1 MNKKQKSET
10 NSRRLWI
17 HPSVVKALQGEIGW
31 VSLEQNERGVF
42 VDGLKVTIERSK
54 HTEVWQKKKES

>member
-1 MNKKQKSET
+1 MNKKQKAET
-10 NSRRLWI
+10 NNRRLWI

-42 VDGLKVTIERSK
+42 VDGVKVDIENLRK
-54 HTEVWQKKKES
+54 